1 MTATMFRS
9 DGWGWRARLGLL
21 VPQADTCPESEFRA
35 IAPDGVSVHAT
46 RVPFSARS
54 SDGSIP
60 MVGDALMRAYLEPPR
75 LDDAAE
81 LMASAPVHVVAL
93 CFTNTS
99 YLGPVEDDR
108 RLVERLERRTKGI
121 PVITTRLSAVTALRA
136 LGARRLAIAN
146 PPWIEPA
153 ITERAKAFFADAGLA
168 VVFAST
174 IAMPRNPSDAQPGRI
189 YEWARAHVPA
199 DADAVFFGGNGCRTV
214 GAIEA
219 IEQDLGRPVLT
230 ANQVLVWHGLG
241 LSRANVKV
249 EGYGRIFDQPLPA
262 N

>member
-1 MTATMFRS
+1 MFRS

-21 VPQADTCPESEFRA
+21 VPQADTVPESEFHA
-35 IAPDGVSVHAT
+35 IAPDGVSIHAT
-46 RVPFSARS
+46 RVPFSNRS

-99 YLGPVEDDR
+99 YLGTVEDDR
-108 RLVERLERRTKGI
+108 KLVERLERRTHGI
-121 PVITTRLSAVTALRA
+121 PVITTCLSAVIALRA
-136 LGARRLAIAN
+136 LAAGRLAIVN

-153 ITERAKAFFADAGLA
+153 VTERAKAYFSAAGFAVALAGTLN
-168 VVFAST
+168 
-174 IAMPRNPSDAQPGRI
+174 MPRNPADAQPGRI

-199 DADAVFFGGNGCRTV
+199 DVDAIFFGGNGCRAV

-219 IEQDLGRPVLT
+219 IEQDLGKPVLT
-230 ANQVLVWHGLG
+230 ANQVLVWHGLR
-241 LSRANVKV
+241 LSRVNVKV
-249 EGYGRIFDQPLPA
+249 EGYGCIFDRPMPA

>member
-1 MTATMFRS
+1 MFRS

-35 IAPDGVSVHAT
+35 LAPEGVSIHAT
-46 RVPFSARS
+46 RVPFSPRS

-75 LDDAAE
+75 LDDAAA
-81 LMASAPVHVVAL
+81 LMASALVHVVAL

-99 YLGPVEDDR
+99 YLGTIEDDR
-108 RLVERLERRTKGI
+108 RLVERLERRTNGI
-121 PVITTRLSAVTALRA
+121 PVITTCLSAVIALRA
-136 LGARRLAIAN
+136 LGAKRLAIVN

-153 ITERAKAFFADAGLA
+153 ITERAKAYFAGPGFAVAFAGT
-168 VVFAST
+168 VD
-174 IAMPRNPSDAQPGRI
+174 MPRNPSDAQPGRI
-189 YEWARAHVPA
+189 YEWARAHIPA
-199 DADAVFFGGNGCRTV
+199 DADAIFFGGNGCRSV

-230 ANQVLVWHGLG
+230 ANQVLVWHGLR

-249 EGYGRIFDQPLPA
+249 DGYGRIFDRPLPA
-262 N
+262 S